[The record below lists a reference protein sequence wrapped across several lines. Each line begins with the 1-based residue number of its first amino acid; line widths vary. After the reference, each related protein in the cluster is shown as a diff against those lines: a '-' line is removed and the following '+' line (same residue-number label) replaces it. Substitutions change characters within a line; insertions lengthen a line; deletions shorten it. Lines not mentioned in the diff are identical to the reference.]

1 MTKFQIAVL
10 ALLAIGVLGV
20 FVIGG
25 VMIAVTLQAPNAST
39 SPADTPRANPAQMV
53 SSANWEYRIT
63 RTEQTKEIGTI
74 IGSATAQGT
83 FLIVYLSLK
92 NTGKQNAE
100 IHPVS
105 FSLRDSNN
113 VTYDTIDERIINA
126 FLYAHQLTPFSSL
139 TGIPPYTAFV
149 PGVSVDTA
157 IIFDINPDAKQ
168 IQLQLGQTA
177 TLVVSDVETVPT
189 VIPPTAWPGAPTIRV
204 AVVTPTA
211 QTISRPTAT
220 TCTASLQRL
229 SIPNGKPLHVD
240 ETLSN
245 CSKSFAISM
254 ANGQVIQ
261 FAYFGY
267 NDSHWTDFKVRDP
280 TGKIIQGEGAAGS
293 LYFAATLKG
302 DYTLTFQGPGRLIF
316 DVIVENMPSN

>member
-1 MTKFQIAVL
+1 M
-10 ALLAIGVLGV
+10 
-20 FVIGG
+20 
-25 VMIAVTLQAPNAST
+25 
-39 SPADTPRANPAQMV
+39 
-53 SSANWEYRIT
+53 
-63 RTEQTKEIGTI
+63 GTI

-105 FSLRDSNN
+105 FRLRDSNN

-126 FLYAHQLTPFSSL
+126 FLYAHQLTPFSNL

-157 IIFDINPDAKQ
+157 IIFDINPAAKNLR
-168 IQLQLGQTA
+168 LQLGQTETFLA
-177 TLVVSDVETVPT
+177 VDVATVPT
-189 VIPPTAWPGAPTIRV
+189 AVATPTFSAAGMMATIQAGLSSPGPAPTIRG
-204 AVVTPTA
+204 AATTPTRIPNR
-211 QTISRPTAT
+211 TSTPTLCAST
-220 TCTASLQRL
+220 TQRL
-229 SIPNGKPLHVD
+229 NVPNRQLVHID
-240 ETLSN
+240 ETLGN
-245 CSKSFAISM
+245 CSKSFVISM

-280 TGKIIQGEGAAGS
+280 TGKVIQGEGAAGS
-293 LYFAATLKG
+293 LYFAATMKG